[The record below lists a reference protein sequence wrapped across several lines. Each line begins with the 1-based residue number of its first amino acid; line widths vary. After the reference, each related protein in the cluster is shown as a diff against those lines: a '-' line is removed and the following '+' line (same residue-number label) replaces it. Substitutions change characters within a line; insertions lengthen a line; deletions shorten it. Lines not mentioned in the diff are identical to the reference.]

1 MPNRDTIQAAIRSRD
16 VRIILKEFFEGSPP
30 KLRDGCRH
38 ECDLWDFKSHAPGH
52 GRANEK
58 SWAEIAADVLAF
70 HNRDGGIIFF
80 GVNDEDH
87 SFCGT
92 STDLDSKRFNDKLRR
107 YVGDA
112 FWVLYS
118 KELSQRGGHHLGIVV
133 IPKRTFRVQPAIAT
147 AATSKPDEKPYF
159 EAGDICVR
167 EGDETK
173 IFRGEKALQYLQEH
187 KIPTT
192 DFKYA
197 VSSPGFRILSPD
209 YKQFVFREKECADVL
224 TGLEDKK
231 SFITLL
237 MGFGGLGK
245 TALGTWAALEMYEK
259 KRFSYI
265 ISASAKDREL
275 TSGGIQRIEPT
286 LSSFDALL
294 DTILEVMGF
303 AEQRTLP
310 IREKEQ
316 AVTQII
322 EGESVLLYVDNL
334 ETVDDPRIFSF
345 LENLPTSVRVLATSR
360 NAKLRRGIFPVDVG
374 PMSDEEADQF
384 FEYCCQRRDPAFLDK
399 ISNAERH
406 IIFKACGY
414 APLIIEWLIANS
426 KNPIDAIQQAHIL
439 GESGKFGDELIEFCF
454 RRFDAQLSMSA
465 RRVLRVISL
474 FLSPLQIE
482 AIAAGAQLSLSEADD
497 ACEELISAGLIQKQY
512 SQQLRDSVFSMLP
525 VTQKFAY
532 QALRGEVGV
541 EAAIRK
547 SLSTWYDAK
556 DVADPLERR
565 IIAEVRKGTKEP
577 EALLVEYAD
586 SMRAS
591 GNYGEAEKFYT
602 QALQRNLQSWQALRG
617 LGEIHRHEKRVGQA
631 LSYYERAATYCPK
644 KGPNRALI
652 FREWG
657 MILRDEGLPDSF
669 KKAADKF
676 ETALKDTPND
686 ALARHGLGHALVK
699 THAHSRA
706 IAILEPLLESAQYK
720 TQKMTVPLL
729 KECYEKTGDMLKLA
743 ELNARFSKA
752 PYF

>member
-1 MPNRDTIQAAIRSRD
+1 LR
-16 VRIILKEFFEGSPP
+16 EFTENNPP
-30 KLRDGCRH
+30 KLRDGCKH
-38 ECDLWDFKSHAPGH
+38 ECELWDYKAHVPGH

-58 SWAEIAADVLAF
+58 AWAQIAADVLAF
-70 HNRDGGIIFF
+70 HNRDGGILFF
-80 GVNDEDH
+80 GISDEDH
-87 SFCGT
+87 TFCGAT
-92 STDLDSKRFNDKLRR
+92 GDWDSKRFNDKLRR
-107 YVGDA
+107 YIGDA

-118 KELSQRGGHHLGIVV
+118 KELSQKTGHHLGVV
-133 IPKRTFRVQPAIAT
+133 IIPKRTFRVQAAIAT
-147 AATSKPDEKPYF
+147 AATSMPGEQPYF

-173 IFRGEKALQYLQEH
+173 VFRGERAVQYRQEH
-187 KIPTT
+187 QLPTS

-209 YKQFVFREKECADVL
+209 YKQFVYRDSECNKVL
-224 TGLEDKK
+224 TGLADKK

-259 KRFSYI
+259 KIFSYI

-294 DTILEVMGF
+294 DTILDVMGF
-303 AEQRTLP
+303 PEQKALTLDQ
-310 IREKEQ
+310 KE
-316 AVTQII
+316 ASVRQIMD
-322 EGESVLLYVDNL
+322 GENVLLYVDNL

-374 PMSDEEADQF
+374 PMTDEEADQF
-384 FEYCCQRRDPAFLDK
+384 FEYCCQRRDPLFLEK
-399 ISNAERH
+399 ISPTERL

-414 APLIIEWLIANS
+414 APLIIEWLVANS
-426 KNPIDAIQQAHIL
+426 KTPIDAIEQAHTL

-454 RRFDAQLSMSA
+454 RRIDAQLSASG
-465 RRVLRVISL
+465 RRILRVISL

-482 AIAAGAQLSLSEADD
+482 AIAAGAQLSLSDADD
-497 ACEELISAGLIQKQY
+497 ACEELISAGLIHKQY

-525 VTQKFAY
+525 ITQKFAY

-541 EAAIRK
+541 EASIRK
-547 SLSTWYDAK
+547 ALSSWYDAR
-556 DVADPLERR
+556 DVSNLKERQITAD
-565 IIAEVRKGTKEP
+565 VRKGAKEP
-577 EALLVEYAD
+577 ETLLVEYAD
-586 SMRAS
+586 SMRAT

-602 QALQRNLQSWQALRG
+602 QALQRNLQSWPALRG
-617 LGEIHRHEKRVGQA
+617 LGEVHRHEKRIGQA
-631 LSYYERAATYCPK
+631 LLYYQRASVYCPK
-644 KGPNRALI
+644 KGPNRALV

-669 KKAADKF
+669 KKAAEKF
-676 ETALKDTPND
+676 EISLKETPND
-686 ALARHGLGHALVK
+686 PLARHGLGHALVR
-699 THAHSRA
+699 THAHGKA
-706 IAILEPLLESAQYK
+706 IGVLEPLLTSTYGR

-729 KECYEKTGDMLKLA
+729 RECYEREGNMLALA
-743 ELNARFSKA
+743 ELNSKF
-752 PYF
+752 PKHFYT